1 MVLGRYLTVG
11 LSCALLHNVI
21 MIAGDAIG
29 MHYVA
34 SSIVS
39 LVVVTS
45 FGYWLHSRWTF
56 PGAERGAASY
66 TRYFV
71 TIGANFPLSLA
82 GLFVL
87 VDLLAVPVPIAAPV
101 VTVVLFAFNYVAN
114 RWALRVKRGDA

>member
-1 MVLGRYLTVG
+1 MVLGRYLAVG

-21 MIAGDAIG
+21 MIVGDAIG

-56 PGAERGAASY
+56 PGAERSKASY
-66 TRYFV
+66 ARYFI

-87 VDLLAVPVPIAAPV
+87 VDLLTVPVPIAAPV
-101 VTVVLFAFNYVAN
+101 ITVVLFGFNYAAN
-114 RWALRVKRGDA
+114 QWALRVKLKRT